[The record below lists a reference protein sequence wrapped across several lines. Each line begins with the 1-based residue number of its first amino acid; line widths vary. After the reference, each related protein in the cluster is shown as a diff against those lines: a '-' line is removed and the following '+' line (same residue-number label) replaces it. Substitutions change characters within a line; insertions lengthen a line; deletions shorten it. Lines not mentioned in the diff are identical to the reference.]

1 MTVDPATRLQGAL
14 APLEHALVEALERL
28 ERMHEDF
35 MRGQTVEMPHEVYE
49 TELEVILAREPQQFR
64 GYGGGFN
71 NANLV
76 TNDAYYA
83 AREKSLALLKDWLS
97 PEQLTEF
104 ERTNSF
110 EVTGSRSKKRYRIL
124 QSTAFN
130 VSPLGESYKLCFV
143 PEGVDS
149 VGDIMLAQK
158 IMLENDEPKALA
170 VANVQN
176 A

>member
-1 MTVDPATRLQGAL
+1 MAVDLATRLQGAL

-35 MRGQTVEMPHEVYE
+35 VRDGTQQTYE
-49 TELEVILAREPQQFR
+49 QIAAQYQ
-64 GYGGGFN
+64 GYGGGFT
-71 NANLV
+71 V

-83 AREKSLALLKDWLS
+83 AREKSLALLQSWLS
-97 PEQLTEF
+97 PEQLAEF
-104 ERTNSF
+104 KQTNSF

-130 VSPLGESYKLCFV
+130 VSPLNESHKLCFV
-143 PEGVDS
+143 PDGADS

-158 IMLENDEPKALA
+158 IMLENDEDRALK

-176 A
+176 T

>member
-1 MTVDPATRLQGAL
+1 MAVDLATRLQGAF
-14 APLEHALVEALERL
+14 ARLEHALVEARERL

-35 MRGQTVEMPHEVYE
+35 VRDVIQQTNEQIAAQY
-49 TELEVILAREPQQFR
+49 Q
-64 GYGGGFN
+64 GYGGGFT
-71 NANLV
+71 V

-83 AREKSLALLKDWLS
+83 AREKSLALLQSWLS
-97 PEQLTEF
+97 PEQLDEF
-104 ERTNSF
+104 KKTNSF

-143 PEGVDS
+143 PDGADS

-176 A
+176 T